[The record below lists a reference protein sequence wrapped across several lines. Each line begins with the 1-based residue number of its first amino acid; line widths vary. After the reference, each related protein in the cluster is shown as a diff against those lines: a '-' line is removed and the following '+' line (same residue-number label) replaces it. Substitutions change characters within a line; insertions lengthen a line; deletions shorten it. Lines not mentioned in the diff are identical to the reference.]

1 MEKQFYVYEWYNTNT
16 NEIFYVG
23 KGSKQRYKDK
33 THRNQLF
40 LDYVKNNEVD
50 SRIVKYFDDE
60 EESFAF
66 EKELMEKY
74 LEKGE
79 CICNVASGGYG
90 GYSSVWTP
98 ELKEHWSEHNPMKS
112 EDQRERM
119 RLNNPMK
126 NPDVAKK
133 NGQLHKRAVVING
146 KYFEGGVD
154 AALELNVCTN
164 TIIQWCKRGYD
175 TYGNPCRYA
184 DEEQKSYTFR
194 KTCAR
199 QVQLGDKI
207 YPSVKAA
214 ALSVGALDSSPLC
227 KALKTGRKY
236 HGMECRYVD
245 QQPSQ

>member
-1 MEKQFYVYEWYNTNT
+1 MEKQFYVYEWYNKDT

-23 KGSKQRYKDK
+23 KGSKQRYKDR

-40 LDYVKNNEVD
+40 LNYVENNRVD
-50 SRIVKYFDDE
+50 SRIVEYFDNE

-66 EKELMEKY
+66 EKKLMEKY
-74 LEKGE
+74 LENGE
-79 CICNVASGGYG
+79 CTCNMASGGYG
-90 GYSSVWTP
+90 GYSSIWTP
-98 ELKEHWSEHNPMKS
+98 ELKEYWSEHNPMKN

-119 RLNNPMK
+119 RSNNPMT

-133 NGQLHKRAVVING
+133 NGRLHKRAVIING

-175 TYGNPCRYA
+175 TWGNPCRYA

-194 KTCAR
+194 KT
-199 QVQLGDKI
+199 
-207 YPSVKAA
+207 
-214 ALSVGALDSSPLC
+214 SS
-227 KALKTGRKY
+227 TGR
-236 HGMECRYVD
+236 
-245 QQPSQ
+245 